1 MKKTQHIMKRIFT
14 YILAAAALV
23 LALASCNQKKAQ
35 KALLPNISG
44 KAGEVIIVIDKG
56 AWEGAVGTTLR
67 DTLAAD
73 CPFLPQAE
81 PLYSLVNVDP
91 SGFNNMFK
99 VHRNVILMNING
111 SVTEPG
117 VVFRQDVWAEPQ
129 CVIGVNAPN
138 NETAIALIKE
148 NSRKIL
154 TTLEQAERDR
164 VIRNARKFEERAI
177 TPVINELLGGS
188 PHFPSGYQI
197 KAKNSEFIW
206 VTYAPQHVQQSVL
219 AFKYPVVEGE
229 EMMSRESLITNIN
242 AMLQR
247 NVPGMFENTYMMIT
261 PAIQP
266 SVTYMKYK
274 GLAFAE
280 VRGLWDV
287 HNDYMGGPFVAH
299 AFYSQDG
306 KDIIVLLAF
315 VYAPK
320 YDKRHYLRQIE
331 SILYSF
337 EWKKDENIETK
348 K

>member
-1 MKKTQHIMKRIFT
+1 MKRIFT
-14 YILAAAALV
+14 YLFAIAATV
-23 LALASCNQKKAQ
+23 FALASCNQKKAQ

-44 KAGEVIIVIDKG
+44 KAGEVIVVIGKD
-56 AWEGAVGTTLR
+56 AWEGAVGITLR

-73 CPFLPQAE
+73 CPFLPQSE
-81 PLYSLVNVDP
+81 PLYTLVNVAP
-91 SGFNNMFK
+91 SGFTNMFK
-99 VHRNVILMNING
+99 VHRNIILMNIN
-111 SVTEPG
+111 SNVTEPG

-129 CVIGVNAPN
+129 CVIGVNAPD

-164 VIRNARKFEERAI
+164 VIRNAKKFEERSI
-177 TPVINELLGGS
+177 TPAINGLVGGA

-197 KAKNSEFIW
+197 KARNSEFIW
-206 VTYAPQHVQQSVL
+206 VTYAPQHVQQSVFT
-219 AFKYPVVEGE
+219 FKYPVIEGE
-229 EMMSRESLITNIN
+229 NMMNRESLITNIN
-242 AMLQR
+242 AILER
-247 NVPGMFENTYMMIT
+247 NVPGMFDNTYMMIA
-261 PAIQP
+261 PAVQP

-274 GLAFAE
+274 GHEFAE
-280 VRGLWDV
+280 IRGLWDV

-320 YDKRHYLRQIE
+320 YDKRHYLRQVE

-337 EWKKDENIETK
+337 EWEKDEKKETK
-348 K
+348 E

>member
-1 MKKTQHIMKRIFT
+1 MKRFLA
-14 YILAAAALV
+14 YMLVVAAAV
-23 LALASCNQKKAQ
+23 LALASCNQKKVQ

-56 AWEGAVGTTLR
+56 AWEGAVGITLR

-73 CPFLPQAE
+73 HPFLPQAE
-81 PLYSLVNVDP
+81 PLYTLVNVAP
-91 SGFNNMFK
+91 NGFTNMFK
-99 VHRNVILMNING
+99 VHRNIVLMNIST

-117 VVFRQDVWAEPQ
+117 VVFRQDVWAAPQ
-129 CVIGVNAPN
+129 CVIGINAPD

-148 NSRKIL
+148 NSAKIV

-164 VIRNARKFEERAI
+164 VIANAKKFEERAI
-177 TPVINELLGGS
+177 TPAFTELIGGA

-197 KAKNSEFIW
+197 KSKNSEFIW
-206 VTYAPQHVQQSVL
+206 VTYAPQYTQQSIL

-229 EMMSRESLITNIN
+229 DMMSRESLVTNIN
-242 AMLQR
+242 AMLER
-247 NVPGMFENTYMMIT
+247 NVPGMFDNTYMTIAPAIT
-261 PAIQP
+261 P
-266 SVTYMKYK
+266 SVKYMKYK
-274 GLAFAE
+274 GRDFAE

-299 AFYSQDG
+299 AFYSPDG
-306 KDIIVLLAF
+306 KEMIVMLAF

-337 EWKKDENIETK
+337 EWEKEEN
-348 K
+348 

>member
-1 MKKTQHIMKRIFT
+1 MKRIFT
-14 YILAAAALV
+14 YLLAVAAAV

-56 AWEGAVGTTLR
+56 AWEGAVGNTLR

-81 PLYSLVNVDP
+81 PLYTLVNVAP

-99 VHRNVILMNING
+99 VHRNIILMNIN
-111 SVTEPG
+111 SNVVEPG
-117 VVFRQDVWAEPQ
+117 VVYRQDVWAEPQ
-129 CVIGVNAPN
+129 CVIGINAPN
-138 NETAIALIKE
+138 NETAVTLIKE
-148 NSRKIL
+148 NSGKIL

-164 VIRNARKFEERAI
+164 VIRNAKKFEERSI
-177 TPVINELLGGS
+177 TPAINNLLGGT
-188 PHFPSGYQI
+188 PHFPSGYQL

-206 VTYAPQHVQQSVL
+206 VTYAPQNTQQSIL

-229 EMMSRESLITNIN
+229 QMMSRENLTADIN
-242 AMLQR
+242 AMLER
-247 NVPGMFENTYMMIT
+247 NVPGMFDNTYMMIA

-266 SVTYMKYK
+266 SVKYMKYK
-274 GLAFAE
+274 GRDFAE
-280 VRGLWDV
+280 IRGLWDV

-306 KDIIVLLAF
+306 KDMIVLLAF

-331 SILYSF
+331 SLLYSF
-337 EWKKDENIETK
+337 EWEKDEKAETK
-348 K
+348 E